1 MKFLMDERLK
11 HQLTG
16 LIVIVS
22 AAVIFIPAM
31 MKHSNR
37 HFEDSMGISFK
48 LPSKPVPP
56 KVSIPNQNTMFQSVK
71 ASSVDMPIAIA
82 EPPHPSTIAKAIS
95 LSQPPVSEIAKIKPA
110 IPQSPPKVALVAIN
124 KNTVSSVVSKINYGI
139 QLASFSQQRN
149 AEYLVERLRKQGF
162 VASYKTLNGK
172 QGLLYRV
179 IAGHLDKKNDALN
192 LQKKLATN
200 MQLNGY
206 VVKTGV
212 S

>member
-22 AAVIFIPAM
+22 AAVIFLPAM

-37 HFEDSMGISFK
+37 HFEESMGISFK

-56 KVSIPNQNTMFQSVK
+56 KISIPNQNAMFQSVK
-71 ASSVDMPIAIA
+71 ASPVEMPIAIA
-82 EPPHPSTIAKAIS
+82 EPPHVSVIAKAIP
-95 LSQPPVSEIAKIKPA
+95 LSQPPVSEVAKIKPV
-110 IPQSPPKVALVAIN
+110 IPQSSPKVVTVAVKQN
-124 KNTVSSVVSKINYGI
+124 SVSPVVNKINYGI
-139 QLASFSQQRN
+139 QLATFSQQRN
-149 AEYLVERLRKQGF
+149 ADYLVERLRKQGF
-162 VASYKTLNGK
+162 IASYKTLKSK
-172 QGLLYRV
+172 QGPLYRV
-179 IAGHLDKKNDALN
+179 IAGRLDKKNDALD

>member
-16 LIVIVS
+16 LIVILS
-22 AAVIFIPAM
+22 AAIIFLPAM

-48 LPSKPVPP
+48 LPIKPVQP
-56 KVSIPNQNTMFQSVK
+56 KVSIPNQNAMFQSVK
-71 ASSVDMPIAIA
+71 ALHIDMPIAAA
-82 EPPHPSTIAKAIS
+82 EPSHPSIIAKAVP
-95 LSQPPVSEIAKIKPA
+95 LSKPPASEMAKIKPI
-110 IPQSPPKVALVAIN
+110 IPQSLPKVALVAVKKPAVASTAN
-124 KNTVSSVVSKINYGI
+124 QINYGI
-139 QLASFSQQRN
+139 QLATFSQQRN
-149 AEYLVERLRKQGF
+149 AEYLVERLRKQGV
-162 VASYKTLNGK
+162 VATYKTLNGQ
-172 QGLLYRV
+172 QGQLYQV

-192 LQKKLATN
+192 LQKKLAMN

-206 VVKTGV
+206 IVKTGV